1 MLRTVAAL
9 ALIGLLIGLVSPTII
24 ASARD
29 DEVGG
34 FGYGLSGTPDEL
46 ALYSLVFS
54 GRYIDARE
62 AAEELL
68 KKRPDSYIG
77 HLAMGQIHYYGEA
90 NFPKALRHAREARR
104 LYEARHPVYDPDTVR
119 WHAQILNELSWAH
132 YALGQHQERLDR
144 MEELKTLYG
153 IDRGA
158 ETAWSLMKLGELERA
173 RAAVEAALAKN
184 DPQLEEIALN
194 SLCAIEFEAGED
206 ERSYAACKEAV
217 EARRRRGAMPLLVDL
232 TNFAEAARGLF
243 RFDESERALLEAARM
258 REPSYGNPHRE
269 LADLYLRQGRFVE
282 AAAAVRAIPETRLL
296 RPASMIDSDRAE
308 IMRTMASLF
317 LLAGE
322 PAIALEMT
330 RDAQR
335 RPDRR
340 AHQSRDPAQ
349 DLAVAS
355 LLDRAARLANAE
367 KILEEA
373 STKGF
378 FARLGARAK
387 SVYERLLAYRSGRR
401 ALSALSSED
410 RLIGFFRIDSARAS
424 IVAPWFVGDLIELIG
439 PGITRSLLDEAG
451 ERDKRELLEG
461 YLDAFR
467 AHAAFQEGSIE
478 EFERLAERALDGV
491 ASSERMLRARLI
503 GERAMLRCAREV
515 DTGCIQ
521 DLMGTLESD
530 PGFFRRAGFAIP
542 VRIEQQG
549 RGGELAS
556 MLLRSPR
563 FKKSRRG
570 LLIRVDGEREA
581 CLIDPLAQH
590 AICGSG
596 AEPAEAARALHEEA
610 FAPRVDLS
618 RLDLDGLDGSTR
630 TGRNPLAPLLDPDL

>member
-1 MLRTVAAL
+1 MKRTIAAL
-9 ALIGLLIGLVSPTII
+9 FLMIGLFMGLSIT

-29 DEVGG
+29 DEGGG
-34 FGYGLSGTPDEL
+34 FGYGLSGTREEL

-62 AAEELL
+62 AAEALL
-68 KKRPDSYIG
+68 KKDPDSYIG
-77 HLAMGQIHYYGEA
+77 QLAMGQIHYYGEA
-90 NFPKALRHAREARR
+90 NFPKALRHVREARR
-104 LYEARHPVYDPDTVR
+104 LYEARHPTYDPDTVR

-132 YALGQHQERLDR
+132 YSLGQHAERLER
-144 MEELKTLYG
+144 MEELKRLYG

-173 RAAVEAALAKN
+173 RAAVQAALDRN

-243 RFDESERALLEAARM
+243 RFEESERALLEAARM

-282 AAAAVRAIPETRLL
+282 AASAVRAIPETRLL

-322 PAIALEMT
+322 PATALEMT
-330 RDAQR
+330 RDALR

-349 DLAVAS
+349 DLAVVS
-355 LLDRAARLANAE
+355 LLDRAARLAHAE
-367 KILEEA
+367 MILEEA
-373 STKGF
+373 STKNIF
-378 FARLGARAK
+378 YRAGAYIR
-387 SVYERLLAYRSGRR
+387 SGYERLLAYRSGRR
-401 ALSALSSED
+401 ALSALSGED
-410 RLIGFFRIDSARAS
+410 RLIGFFRVDSAKAS
-424 IVAPWFVGDLIELIG
+424 IVAPWFVGDLIKLIG
-439 PGITRSLLDEAG
+439 PGISRALLDEAG
-451 ERDKRELLEG
+451 ERDQREQLG
-461 YLDAFR
+461 VYLDAFR
-467 AHAAFQEGSIE
+467 AHAAFDEGSLKV
-478 EFERLAERALDGV
+478 FERLAEQALSGLSD
-491 ASSERMLRARLI
+491 SERMLRARLI
-503 GERAMLRCAREV
+503 GERAILRCEREI
-515 DTGCIQ
+515 DDGCIQ

-530 PGFFRRAGFAIP
+530 PGFFRRVGFAIP
-542 VRIEQQG
+542 VRIEQRG
-549 RGGELAS
+549 GGGELAS
-556 MLLRSPR
+556 MLRRSPR
-563 FKKSRRG
+563 FKASRRG
-570 LLIRVDGEREA
+570 LVLRVDGDREA
-581 CLIDPLAQH
+581 CLLDPLAQH
-590 AICGSG
+590 ALCGSG
-596 AEPAEAARALHEEA
+596 DDAAEAARALHEEA

-618 RLDLDGLDGSTR
+618 RVDLDGLDGSTR